1 MTDILEHV
9 VAKDPALAVV
19 GTTDDTNLAAE
30 ARRTRAD
37 VVVMAQTAAD
47 ERDRLASLLRSRP
60 RLKVVTIVASG
71 ESGAL
76 YELRPHRTFIEE
88 ITAESLSQAIRDPPG
103 LRRRPRRGL
112 ARRRGKNIVAV

>member
-19 GTTDDTNLAAE
+19 GMTDDTNLAAE

-47 ERDRLASLLRSRP
+47 ERDRLCEPLCA
-60 RLKVVTIVASG
+60 ADHG
-71 ESGAL
+71 
-76 YELRPHRTFIEE
+76 
-88 ITAESLSQAIRDPPG
+88 
-103 LRRRPRRGL
+103 
-112 ARRRGKNIVAV
+112 